1 MRWFMAVFASL
12 MVSSACLAAA
22 DTSSLE
28 ARRKALNDLLAEQW
42 EYTLRT
48 SPEFASILGDKRYND
63 RLADLSLAEIERD
76 LGHARDFLTRF
87 EAIDP
92 SGFPDQEKLSHRLM
106 MRNLRIQ
113 LEDARW
119 KSWEM
124 PVNQMGGL
132 HLDFPQLVSLFA
144 FDTEKDYE
152 DFGARLQQFPG
163 QMEQTMEHMRAGMR
177 DGLMPPRILLE
188 KVAAQAENLAGQKPE
203 QTPFAQPLSRF
214 PQSISE
220 AARKRLREQ
229 YLATIRESVLP
240 AYARFAKF
248 VKEEYAPK
256 GRSEPGMWALPEG
269 AARYANRARRNTTTE
284 MSPEEIH
291 QLGLRE
297 VARIEAEQLA
307 IARRLGFQDLKS
319 FRASLR
325 GHRALYA
332 KSRRHIL
339 DLYQKYTDQM
349 AKELPK
355 LFGRLP
361 KAGLKIEALEE
372 FREKEASGAE
382 YNQGTPDGSRPGMVR
397 VNTGTPDERQI
408 ISMESTAYHEGY
420 PGHHLQI
427 AIGQELEELPPFRQ
441 QGGYNA
447 FVEGWALY
455 SERLGKEVG
464 FYQDPYNDFGRLEDE
479 MLRAIRLVVDTG
491 FHYKKWTREQV
502 VHFFHDHSAIDEV
515 NVQSETD
522 RYIAIPG
529 QALGYKIGQL
539 KFLELRER
547 SKKELGARF
556 DLRRFHDLVLGAGA
570 LPLDLLEERVASWI
584 TAEKAAQGAVSATP
598 R

>member
-1 MRWFMAVFASL
+1 MRWFMVVFSIL
-12 MVSSACLAAA
+12 MVSSVSLAAA
-22 DTSSLE
+22 DSSSLE
-28 ARRKALNDLLAEQW
+28 ARRQALRDLLAEQW

-48 SPEFASILGDKRYND
+48 SPEFASILGDKRYNH

-76 LGHARDFLTRF
+76 LGHARKFLQRF

-92 SGFPDQEKLSHRLM
+92 SGFPEQEKLSHRLM
-106 MRNLRIQ
+106 IRNLRIQ

-119 KSWEM
+119 KNWEM

-132 HLDFPQLVSLFA
+132 HLDFPQLIALLA

-152 DFGARLQQFPG
+152 DFDARLKQFPV

-203 QTPFAQPLSRF
+203 ESPFAQPLSKF
-214 PQSISE
+214 PKSISE
-220 AARKRLREQ
+220 AGQKRLREQ
-229 YLATIRESVLP
+229 YLATIRGSVLP
-240 AYARFAKF
+240 AYARFARF
-248 VKEEYAPK
+248 VKEEYAPQ
-256 GRSEPGMWALPEG
+256 GRSEPGMWSLPEG
-269 AARYANRARRNTTTE
+269 AARYATSARRNTTTE
-284 MSPEEIH
+284 MAPEEIH

-297 VARIEAEQLA
+297 VARIEVEQLA

-319 FRASLR
+319 FRASLL
-325 GHRALYA
+325 GNRALYA
-332 KSRRHIL
+332 RSRQHIL
-339 DLYQKYTDQM
+339 DLYQKYTAQM
-349 AKELPK
+349 EKELPR

-361 KAGLKIEALEE
+361 KAGLKVLPIEE
-372 FREKEASGAE
+372 FQEKEAAGAH
-382 YNQGTPDGSRPGMVR
+382 YNQGTPDGTRPGYVM
-397 VNTGTPDERQI
+397 VNTGEAESRTT
-408 ISMESTAYHEGY
+408 ISIESTAYHEGY

-427 AIGQELEELPPFRQ
+427 AIGQELEELPAFRQ

-464 FYQDPYNDFGRLEDE
+464 FYQDPYNDYGRLEDE

-491 FHYKKWTREQV
+491 FHYKQWTREQV
-502 VHFFHDHSAIDEV
+502 VQFFHDHSAIDEV
-515 NVQSETD
+515 SVQSETD

-547 SKKELGARF
+547 ARQELGSRF

-570 LPLDLLEERVASWI
+570 LPLEVLEERVASWI
-584 TAEKAAQGAVSATP
+584 TAEKAAKGGVSAAP